1 MDEQS
6 NSANPTILADSK
18 FRSPSPRRGA
28 TGPRTPVGKRRSKY
42 NATKHAI
49 FSRVVLL
56 PGESHAEFDLL
67 LGGLREHYQPEGA
80 FEDFLV
86 DKLTTLLWRYRRLLV
101 AENAEIQKG
110 IAFSSFNSKHQSTRP
125 VHIIVK
131 TEGGVVVGDLIKN
144 VADPEIRQICLG
156 LLNDLKMGITKGGP
170 DPKRD
175 SAILTKLYGQHKA
188 RGEQPTLNEKYRTLL
203 SKANGSEGELGESQ
217 SRSPEECQGIFLQDL
232 EKEIGRLERAK
243 SIEGEKMR
251 LEELCQYVPDPS
263 LPDRLLRYD
272 ASLERNIDRTMKQ
285 LERLQQMRLGN
296 PMPPQLNIN
305 VDI

>member
-1 MDEQS
+1 
-6 NSANPTILADSK
+6 
-18 FRSPSPRRGA
+18 
-28 TGPRTPVGKRRSKY
+28 
-42 NATKHAI
+42 
-49 FSRVVLL
+49 
-56 PGESHAEFDLL
+56 
-67 LGGLREHYQPEGA
+67 
-80 FEDFLV
+80 
-86 DKLTTLLWRYRRLLV
+86 
-101 AENAEIQKG
+101 
-110 IAFSSFNSKHQSTRP
+110 
-125 VHIIVK
+125 
-131 TEGGVVVGDLIKN
+131 
-144 VADPEIRQICLG
+144 
-156 LLNDLKMGITKGGP
+156 MGITKGGP
-170 DPKRD
+170 DPNRD